1 MTKNGYVISL
11 GHIKMLM
18 VNESEKNTQN
28 QNLNHSLVD
37 NTPQNVMANT
47 SRFNK
52 EFLDSK
58 LGGTPATVSIGKLL
72 TVMGEQ
78 HNTIRELSRILGR
91 DYNEQ
96 YLHDMHNTIF
106 GEIANG
112 PRTGREGIH
121 KGDIL
126 NQLTAFIH
134 EQNQQIQGLIDEIRR
149 DVKQINDKV
158 QSSS

>member
-1 MTKNGYVISL
+1 MF
-11 GHIKMLM
+11 
-18 VNESEKNTQN
+18 NESEKNTQN
-28 QNLNHSLVD
+28 QNVNHSPVD

-47 SRFNK
+47 ARFNK

-96 YLHDMHNTIF
+96 HLHDMHNTIF
-106 GEIANG
+106 GEITSG
-112 PRTGREGIH
+112 PRTDGEGMYM
-121 KGDIL
+121 GNIL

-134 EQNQQIQGLIDEIRR
+134 EQNQQIQGLIDEIRK
-149 DVKQINDKV
+149 DVKLINDKV